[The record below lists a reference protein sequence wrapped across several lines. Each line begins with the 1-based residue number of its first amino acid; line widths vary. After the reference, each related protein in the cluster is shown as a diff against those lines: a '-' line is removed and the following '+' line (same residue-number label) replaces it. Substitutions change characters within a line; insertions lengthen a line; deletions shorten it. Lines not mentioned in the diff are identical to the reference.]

1 MRIDFLGAL
10 GLIFIV
16 LKLTE
21 TVTWSWWIVLAPL
34 YVPFIIAL
42 VLVLFLAAMGYNPKI
57 TFNKK
62 EK

>member
-1 MRIDFLGAL
+1 MNIGFFSGL

-21 TVTWSWWIVLAPL
+21 TVAWSWWVVLAPL
-34 YVPFIIAL
+34 YIPFIISIAFVLLLVAL
-42 VLVLFLAAMGYNPKI
+42 GYNPKV

-62 EK
+62 DK